1 MMAVVWSVAARQE
14 IFSII
19 FLSFPSGGSR
29 PLRQPQRKAEYQKH
43 HTMETA
49 TIQ

>member
-19 FLSFPSGGSR
+19 FLSFPSGGFR
-29 PLRQPQRKAEYQKH
+29 HHPMNIAEIGQ
-43 HTMETA
+43 EGVDFD
-49 TIQ
+49 QSDD